1 MATLFA
7 RTKEKAAKE
16 APSPKKKATTWSV
29 GDPNGDVVGKSI
41 KELVKIDAE
50 MKALEAKAGIHKQ
63 VVQKFAHDRFVDD
76 FASAGVLPDTP
87 MRVVNSDGDTV
98 TYVVQD
104 RSGQYQVKDTQIEDL
119 KNILGADVVP
129 SLIYTETTFSFN
141 RDVMA
146 IPGVSEVVEKALEA
160 AIKKLV
166 KDEIISENVA
176 ENLLSV
182 SEKTAFKSGI
192 LSRAS
197 SLTGNDVIRLDAM
210 LDALGSSCCRYV
222 KT

>member
-7 RTKEKAAKE
+7 KTKEKAAKT
-16 APSPKKKATTWSV
+16 AAAPKKKATTWTV

-41 KELVKIDAE
+41 KELVKIDAD

-63 VVQKFAHDRFVDD
+63 VVQNYAHKQFVGSFAD
-76 FASAGVLPDTP
+76 AGVLPDTP
-87 MRVVNSDGDTV
+87 MRVTNSDGDTV

-104 RSGQYQVKDTQIEDL
+104 RSGQYQVKDAQIEALND
-119 KNILGADVVP
+119 ILGADVVP
-129 SLIYTETTFSFN
+129 GLVYTETTFSFN

-146 IPGVSEVVEKALEA
+146 IPGVSEVVERALEA
-160 AIKKLV
+160 AIKKLI
-166 KDEIISENVA
+166 KDEVVSEQVA

-182 SEKTAFKSGI
+182 NEKTAFKSGI
-192 LSRAS
+192 LERAAL
-197 SLTGNDVIRLDAM
+197 LTGNDVTRLDAM